1 MPVTKRFQPDQ
12 HLFKFIK
19 EFGHAHKHI
28 VDPDVCK
35 SPVSIRSVTTL
46 YLVPVFPEKL
56 RKDTN

>member
-12 HLFKFIK
+12 HLFNFID
-19 EFGHAHKHI
+19 EFGNTQAHI

-35 SPVSIRSVTTL
+35 SPVSIRSDTTL